1 MPNTFH
7 AISPHSTP
15 RFSLFVVELTQ
26 QCNFRC
32 KYCCYSGQYKERR
45 VHNNSFMSKETLERT
60 VDFITENHCRDR
72 LVRVT
77 FYGGEAL
84 LAIDTMRMVVK
95 SLRERLGDNI
105 EFGISTNA
113 YLLCPGTVDW
123 ICSLPKCRVYVS
135 IDGDKR
141 THDANRVT
149 RDGRATYD
157 TVVGNLR
164 YFAEKYPEQYLQ
176 RVDFLVT
183 LGHYGQLVEISDIM
197 RTDEFL
203 GKKTP
208 VHLSFVMPRNKEER
222 LLSEKNKSDF
232 KEMLD
237 IAFRHYCLGE
247 DSLLVKKFIEW
258 TDIFKASVTGDIA
271 LTTCVEDMYRLFIST
286 EGDVYLCERFDS
298 RFKLGDV
305 TDSID
310 AIKSEAE
317 NLERRFVD
325 RRNIVCRDCK
335 VAIWC
340 PMCMTSLN
348 YSDNELED
356 MCSKEKEILP
366 IVMTYA
372 RKRRMHDRLK
382 ELDG

>member
-1 MPNTFH
+1 M
-7 AISPHSTP
+7 
-15 RFSLFVVELTQ
+15 
-26 QCNFRC
+26 
-32 KYCCYSGQYKERR
+32 G
-45 VHNNSFMSKETLERT
+45 KETLERT
-60 VDFITENHCRDR
+60 IDFITENHCRER

-84 LAIDTMRMVVK
+84 LAIDTMRWMVK
-95 SLRERLGDNI
+95 SLSERLGENI
-105 EFGISTNA
+105 EFGISTNGF
-113 YLLCPGTVDW
+113 LLRPEVVDW

-135 IDGDKR
+135 LDGDRR

-157 TVVGNLR
+157 TVVSNLR

-183 LGHYGQLVEISDIM
+183 LERYGQLVEISDIM
-197 RTDEFL
+197 RSDEFL

-222 LLSEKNKSDF
+222 HLSEKEKEDF

-237 IAFRHYCLGE
+237 TAYRRYRLGE
-247 DSLLVKKFIEW
+247 KSLLVKKFIEW
-258 TDIFKASVTGDIA
+258 TDIFNASATEDIA
-271 LTTCVEDMYRLFIST
+271 LTTCVEDLYRLFIST

-310 AIKSEAE
+310 VVKSKAE
-317 NLERRFVD
+317 ELEQRFVD

-340 PMCMTSLN
+340 SMCMTSLN

-366 IVMTYA
+366 IVMTYS